1 MKIHYAPS
9 FRRTRLASA
18 CALLLAGAAAHGQ
31 GADAAAAPASAASA
45 GARSEVQSVTVTGI
59 RASLETSLA
68 LKRDAH
74 GIVDGITAEDVGKF
88 PDTNLAEAMQRIS
101 GVSIDRV
108 AGEGSKVTVRGFGP
122 DYNMI
127 LLNGRQMPA
136 TTVADT
142 GPSGSRAF
150 DFANL
155 AAESISGLEVWKT
168 SKASQPAGGIGA
180 TINIKTARPLE
191 NYNGRVAS
199 IGVQGLI
206 DQSNQ
211 RLPGD
216 DKGKSLT
223 PEISGIYSDTFA
235 DRTFGVAITG
245 NYEERDGGYNSAGV
259 TNGWRN
265 CQAVQDNTNCW
276 GGIPAAGAYR
286 SDLITNRPSG
296 TGIYAVPQNID
307 YAVSGIH
314 RERVN
319 GQLTLQWQP
328 VKAFTS
334 TLDYT
339 YSQNRLDTK
348 RNDIS
353 SWFNF
358 GPSSSSWTNGPAAT
372 PLIYSE
378 DLNDPNF
385 VDATGKPA
393 PIGPADV
400 AMGVAKFG
408 VKTTLRSL
416 GLNLG
421 WKPTDTL
428 RLELDAH
435 SSNSTSGSDSP
446 YGTNNVIGTAAF
458 NRGTTT
464 VDFTHDFPVM
474 SLANTPRDA
483 SLQQV
488 TGSSFRN
495 SYMKASV
502 EQLQLKGAWDAT
514 DQSSV
519 DFGLNITHVKN
530 RTAYANVQQDSWGGA
545 TNAADYPDEIWHPDT
560 LNKYFKRMNGS
571 GDPALFNTWFTDNFN
586 QVRDIAAK
594 VGNPAHYLASSN
606 FDGPGGTDR
615 RTKENTL
622 SLYGQY
628 NHDWETAG
636 IPMNLSAGL
645 RFEKTDVT
653 AAAVVPTPVGSSW
666 GSVNEF
672 DLTYDGFAATTQK
685 GSYKFFLP
693 SIDYD
698 ATLRSDIKLRL
709 SYGDTIARPGWDQIQ
724 GGRSLDQLFRVDGG
738 TGSQGNPALKPLLS
752 HNLDGSVEWYYGK
765 SSYASIGFFHK
776 NVDNFIGQSQ
786 KTYSATGL
794 TTPVGGA
801 YWNAAVGAG
810 GCATTD
816 LQCIRNYI
824 FNNYA
829 GQPGVTKGPNDT
841 GGNPTGTITGQS
853 GDPTLTFRINTPV
866 NQHSAS
872 LRGFEF
878 NVQNAFG
885 NSGFGVSANYT
896 LVMSGLK
903 YDNANMNDQFAL
915 VGLSNSANLVA
926 FYENQSV
933 NARLAYN
940 WRGKFLASTF
950 DGSGPNPVY
959 TEPYGQVDMTLGYNV
974 NQHLS
979 FQLDAINL
987 NDGVLRQHARTT
999 QELESITQTGR
1010 RYMIGARY
1018 KF

>member
-1 MKIHYAPS
+1 M
-9 FRRTRLASA
+9 
-18 CALLLAGAAAHGQ
+18 
-31 GADAAAAPASAASA
+31 
-45 GARSEVQSVTVTGI
+45 
-59 RASLETSLA
+59 A

-88 PDTNLAEAMQRIS
+88 PDSNLAEAMQRIS

-136 TTVADT
+136 TTVLDT

-155 AAESISGLEVWKT
+155 AAESISALEVWKT
-168 SKASQPAGGIGA
+168 SRASQPAGGIGA

-191 NYNGRVAS
+191 NYAGRIAS
-199 IGVQGLI
+199 IGVEGLI
-206 DQSNQ
+206 DRSNQ
-211 RLPGD
+211 RLPAD
-216 DKGKSLT
+216 DKGKAVT

-235 DRTFGVAITG
+235 DHTFGIALTG
-245 NYEERDGGYNSAGV
+245 NYEERDGGYNNANVG
-259 TNGWRN
+259 NGWRN
-265 CQAVQDNTNCW
+265 CLATQDNTNCW
-276 GGIPAAGAYR
+276 GGVPLPGAYR

-296 TGIYAVPQNID
+296 SGIYSVPQNID
-307 YAVSGIH
+307 YAVNGIH

-328 VKAFTS
+328 VKAFTG

-378 DLNDPNF
+378 DLNDPTY
-385 VDATGKPA
+385 VDATGKLA
-393 PIGPADV
+393 PIGPGDV

-416 GLNLG
+416 GLNLA
-421 WKPTDTL
+421 WKPTDTM

-446 YGTNNVIGTAAF
+446 WGTNNVIGTAAF

-474 SLANTPRDA
+474 SLADTQRDA

-502 EQLQLKGAWDAT
+502 DQLQLKGDWQASE
-514 DQSSV
+514 QSSV
-519 DFGLNITHVKN
+519 DFGLNVTHVKN

-545 TNAADYPDEIWHPDT
+545 TNAADYPDNIWHPDT
-560 LNKYFKRMNGS
+560 LSKYFSRMSGS
-571 GDPALFNTWFTDNFN
+571 SDPALFNTWFTDNFN

-594 VGNPAHYLASSN
+594 VGDPTHYVASSD

-615 RTKENTL
+615 RTKENTT

-628 NHDWETAG
+628 NRDWETFG

-645 RFEKTDVT
+645 RYEKTDVT
-653 AAAVVPTPVGSSW
+653 AAAVVPTPAGTTW

-672 DLTYDGFAATTQK
+672 DLTYNGFAATTQK
-685 GSYKFFLP
+685 GSYKYWLP

-698 ATLRSDIKLRL
+698 ADLRRDVKVRL

-765 SSYASIGFFHK
+765 SSYLSVGFFHK
-776 NVDNFIGQSQ
+776 NIQNYIGQGQ
-786 KTYSATGL
+786 TTYTPAGL

-801 YWNAAVGAG
+801 YWNAAVNNG

-816 LQCIRNYI
+816 RQCIRNYI

-829 GQPGVTKGPNDT
+829 GQPGVTVGPPDT
-841 GGNPTGTITGQS
+841 GGNPTGTITGQP
-853 GDPTLTFRINTPV
+853 GDPALSFKINTPV

-872 LRGFEF
+872 LRGWEF
-878 NVQNAFG
+878 NIQNAFG

-903 YDNANMNDQFAL
+903 YDNSNLNDQFAL
-915 VGLSNSANLVA
+915 VGLSNSANVVA
-926 FYENQSV
+926 FYENDSV
-933 NARLAYN
+933 NARVAYN
-940 WRGKFLASTF
+940 WRGQFLAAKD
-950 DGSGPNPVY
+950 DGAGPNPVY

-974 NQHLS
+974 DKHLS
-979 FQLDAINL
+979 LQLDAINL
-987 NDGVLRQHARTT
+987 NDGVVRQHSRTK

-1010 RYMIGARY
+1010 RFMIGARY

>member
-1 MKIHYAPS
+1 MKITRLCRPQPGYVPT
-9 FRRTRLASA
+9 FRQTRLATA
-18 CALLLAGAAAHGQ
+18 CGLLLAGAAAAHAQ
-31 GADAAAAPASAASA
+31 GATAAEAPASAASA
-45 GARSEVQSVTVTGI
+45 AGSDVQTVTVTGI
-59 RASLETSLA
+59 RMSLESSIA
-68 LKRDAH
+68 MKRDAR
-74 GIVDGITAEDVGKF
+74 GIVDGIVAEDVGKF

-108 AGEGSKVTVRGFGP
+108 AGEGSRVTVRGFGP

-155 AAESISGLEVWKT
+155 AAESISSLEVWKT
-168 SKASQPAGGIGA
+168 SRAASPAGGIGA
-180 TINIKTARPLE
+180 TINIKTARPLD
-191 NYNGRVAS
+191 NFNGRIAS
-199 IGVQGLI
+199 IGVKGLI

-211 RLPGD
+211 RLPAD
-216 DKGKSLT
+216 DRGKRLT
-223 PEISGIYSDTFA
+223 PEVSGIYSDTFA
-235 DRTFGVAITG
+235 DHTFGIALTG
-245 NYEERDGGYNSAGV
+245 NYEVRDGGYNSAGV
-259 TNGWRN
+259 TSGWRN
-265 CQAVQDNTNCW
+265 CLATQDNSNCW
-276 GGIPAAGAYR
+276 GGIPQSGPG
-286 SDLITNRPSG
+286 ITNRPSG
-296 TGIYAVPQNID
+296 SGIYSVPQNVD

-328 VKAFTS
+328 VKTLTS

-358 GPSSSSWTNGPAAT
+358 GPSTSSWTNGPAAT
-372 PLIYSE
+372 PTFYSE
-378 DLNDPNF
+378 TVTNS
-385 VDATGKPA
+385 
-393 PIGPADV
+393 DV

-408 VKTTLRSL
+408 VETTLRSL
-416 GLNLG
+416 GLNVA
-421 WKPTDTL
+421 WKPSDTMK
-428 RLELDAH
+428 LELDAH
-435 SSNSTSGSDSP
+435 SSNSVSGSDSP

-458 NRGTTT
+458 NRGTTS

-474 SLANTPRDA
+474 SLANTARDA

-488 TGSSFRN
+488 TGSAFRN
-495 SYMKASV
+495 SYMKSGV
-502 EQLQLKGAWDAT
+502 DQLQLKGDWEAT
-514 DQSSV
+514 EQSSV

-545 TNAADYPDEIWHPDT
+545 TNAADYPDAIWHPDT
-560 LNKYFKRMNGS
+560 LSKYFSRMSGS
-571 GDPALFNTWFTDNFN
+571 SDPALFNTWFTDNFN
-586 QVRDIAAK
+586 QVQGIAAS
-594 VGNPAHYLASSN
+594 VGDPTHYVASAN

-628 NHDWETAG
+628 NRDWVTLG
-636 IPMNLSAGL
+636 IPMNVSAGL
-645 RFEKTDVT
+645 RYEKTDVT
-653 AAAVVPTPVGSSW
+653 AAAVVPTPTGSTW

-672 DLTYDGFAATTQK
+672 DLSYNGFAATTQK

-698 ATLRSDIKLRL
+698 AELRKDVKLRL
-709 SYGDTIARPGWDQIQ
+709 SYGETIARPGWDQIQ

-738 TGSQGNPALKPLLS
+738 TGGQGNPNLKPLLS
-752 HNLDGSVEWYYGK
+752 HNLDASVEWYYGK
-765 SSYASIGFFHK
+765 SSYASVGFFHK
-776 NVDNFIGQSQ
+776 NVQNFIGQSQ
-786 KTYSATGL
+786 QTYSATGL
-794 TTPVGGA
+794 TTPVGGT
-801 YWNAAVGAG
+801 YWNAAVGPGA
-810 GCATTD
+810 CATTD

-824 FNNYA
+824 FTNYN
-829 GQPGVTKGPNDT
+829 GQPGVTQTGTDT
-841 GGNPTGTITGQS
+841 TGNPTGTITGQP

-878 NVQNAFG
+878 NVQNSFG
-885 NSGFGVSANYT
+885 NSGFGVGVNYT

-903 YDNANMNDQFAL
+903 YDNSNMNDQFAL
-915 VGLSNSANLVA
+915 VGLSNSANVVA
-926 FYENQSV
+926 FYENDHV
-933 NARLAYN
+933 NARVAYN
-940 WRGKFLASTF
+940 WRGQFLASTF
-950 DGSGPNPVY
+950 DGAGPNPVY
-959 TEPYGQVDMTLGYNV
+959 TEPYGQVDMTLGYNL
-974 NQHLS
+974 NEHLS
-979 FQLDAINL
+979 FTLDALNL
-987 NDGVLRQHARTT
+987 NDGVLRQHSRTK

>member
-1 MKIHYAPS
+1 MKITHAPS

-18 CALLLAGAAAHGQ
+18 CGLLLAGVTAAHAQ
-31 GADAAAAPASAASA
+31 GAAAPAPAASDA
-45 GARSEVQSVTVTGI
+45 DKSDTQQVVVTGI
-59 RASLETSLA
+59 RASLDTSMA

-168 SKASQPAGGIGA
+168 SRASSPAGGIGA

-191 NYNGRVAS
+191 NFNGRIAS
-199 IGVQGLI
+199 IGLEGLV
-206 DQSNQ
+206 DMANK
-211 RLPGD
+211 RLPTT
-216 DKGKSLT
+216 DKGDQLT

-235 DRTFGVAITG
+235 DRTFGVALTG
-245 NYEERDGGYNSAGV
+245 NYEVRNGGYNQANVG
-259 TNGWRN
+259 NGWRN
-265 CQAVQDNTNCW
+265 CLATQDNTNCW
-276 GGIPAAGAYR
+276 GGIPQSGPN
-286 SDLITNRPSG
+286 ITNRPSS
-296 TGIYAVPQNID
+296 GIYSVPQNID

-314 RERVN
+314 RERLN

-328 VKAFTS
+328 AKTLTS

-339 YSQNRLDTK
+339 YSQNRFDTK

-372 PLIYSE
+372 PLFYSE
-378 DLNDPNF
+378 TVTN
-385 VDATGKPA
+385 
-393 PIGPADV
+393 ADV

-408 VKTTLRSL
+408 VETTLRSL
-416 GLNLG
+416 GLNLN
-421 WKPTDTL
+421 WKPSDKL
-428 RLELDAH
+428 KLELDAH
-435 SSNSTSGSDSP
+435 SSNSTSGSDNP
-446 YGTNNVIGTAAF
+446 YGTNNVIGGASF
-458 NRGTTT
+458 NRGTTS

-474 SLANTPRDA
+474 SIANAPLDP
-483 SLQQV
+483 SLQEV

-495 SYMKASV
+495 SYMKAKV
-502 EQLQLKGAWDAT
+502 EQLQLKGSWEVSE
-514 DQSSV
+514 QSSV
-519 DFGLNITHVKN
+519 DFGLNLTHVKN
-530 RTAYANVQQDSWGGA
+530 RTAYANVQQDTWGGA
-545 TNAADYPDEIWHPDT
+545 TNPGDYPDSIWQADT
-560 LNKYFKRMNGS
+560 LSKYFSRMSGH
-571 GDPALFNTWFTDNFN
+571 GDPALYNTWFTSDFN
-586 QVRDIAAK
+586 TVRDIAAR
-594 VGNPAHYLASSN
+594 VGNAAAYHASAD

-628 NHDWETAG
+628 NLDWEIAR
-636 IPMNLSAGL
+636 IPMNLSAGV
-645 RFEKTDVT
+645 RYEKTDVT
-653 AAAVVPTPVGSSW
+653 AAAVVPTPTGSTW

-672 DLTYDGFAATTQK
+672 DLTYNGQAATTQK

-693 SIDYD
+693 SIDFD
-698 ATLRSDIKLRL
+698 AEVLKNVKVRL

-738 TGSQGNPALKPLLS
+738 TGSQGNPSLKPLLS

-765 SSYASIGFFHK
+765 SSYASVGFFHK
-776 NVDNFIGQSQ
+776 NVDNFIGQGRT
-786 KTYSATGL
+786 TYSPAGL
-794 TTPVGGA
+794 TTPVGGT
-801 YWNAAVGAG
+801 YWNSAVGAG

-816 LQCIRNYI
+816 LQCIRDYI
-824 FNNYA
+824 FANFN
-829 GQPGVTKGPNDT
+829 GQPGVTQT
-841 GGNPTGTITGQS
+841 GTANGHATGTINGQAT
-853 GDPTLTFRINTPV
+853 DPQLTFKVNQPV

-885 NSGFGVSANYT
+885 NSGFGVTANYT

-903 YDNANMNDQFAL
+903 YDNSNMNDQFAL
-915 VGLSNSANLVA
+915 VGLSNSANVVA
-926 FYENQSV
+926 FYENEKV

-940 WRGKFLASTF
+940 WRGQFLASTF
-950 DGSGPNPVY
+950 DGAGPNPVY
-959 TEPYGQVDMTLGYNV
+959 TEPYGQVDMTLGYNYSA
-974 NQHLS
+974 HLS

-987 NDGVLRQHARTT
+987 NDGVQRQHSRTKE
-999 QELESITQTGR
+999 ELESITQTGR

>member
-1 MKIHYAPS
+1 MKITHAPS

-18 CALLLAGAAAHGQ
+18 CGLLLAGVTAAHAQ
-31 GADAAAAPASAASA
+31 GAASAAAPASAASA
-45 GARSEVQSVTVTGI
+45 SDNTPITVTVTGI
-59 RASLETSLA
+59 RASLESSMA

-88 PDTNLAEAMQRIS
+88 PDSNLAEAMQRIS

-168 SKASQPAGGIGA
+168 SRASQPAGGIGA
-180 TINIKTARPLE
+180 TINIKTARPLD
-191 NYNGRVAS
+191 NYAGRIAS
-199 IGVQGLI
+199 VGVQGLI
-206 DQSNQ
+206 DRSNQ
-211 RLPGD
+211 RLPSD
-216 DKGKSLT
+216 DRGKSIT

-235 DRTFGVAITG
+235 DHTFGVALTG

-259 TNGWRN
+259 TSGWRTCPATSN
-265 CQAVQDNTNCW
+265 GENCW
-276 GGIPAAGAYR
+276 GGVALPGEFG
-286 SDLITNRPSG
+286 SDRITNRPS
-296 TGIYAVPQNID
+296 TGMYAVPQNID

-328 VKAFTS
+328 SKAFTS

-358 GPSSSSWTNGPAAT
+358 GDNSTSSWTNGPAASPT
-372 PLIYSE
+372 FYSE
-378 DLNDPNF
+378 ELNNPNYIG
-385 VDATGKPA
+385 GKGPR
-393 PIGPADV
+393 PLGPADV

-416 GLNLG
+416 GVNLN
-421 WKPTDTL
+421 WKASDSL
-428 RLELDAH
+428 KFELDAH
-435 SSNSTSGSDSP
+435 SSSSISGSDNP

-458 NRGTTT
+458 NRGTTS

-488 TGSSFRN
+488 AGSAFRN
-495 SYMKASV
+495 SYMKANV
-502 EQLQLKGAWDAT
+502 DQLQLKGAWEASEE
-514 DQSSV
+514 SSV
-519 DFGLNITHVKN
+519 DFGLNVTHVKN

-545 TNAADYPDEIWHPDT
+545 TNAADYPDNVWHPDT
-560 LNKYFKRMNGS
+560 LSKYFSRMSGS
-571 GDPALFNTWFTDNFN
+571 NSPALFNTWFTDNFD
-586 QVRDIAAK
+586 QIRGIAAS
-594 VGNPAHYLASSN
+594 VGDPTHYVASAD

-628 NHDWETAG
+628 NRDWTSFG
-636 IPMNLSAGL
+636 MPMNLSAGL
-645 RFEKTDVT
+645 RYEKTDVT
-653 AAAVVPTPVGSSW
+653 ANAVVPTPAGTNMVSN
-666 GSVNEF
+666 NEF
-672 DLTYDGFAATTQK
+672 DLTYSGREATTLK
-685 GSYKFFLP
+685 GGYKYLLP

-698 ATLRSDIKLRL
+698 AEVVRNVKVRF
-709 SYGDTIARPGWDQIQ
+709 SYGETIARPGWDQIQ

-738 TGSQGNPALKPLLS
+738 TGSQGNPALKPVLS

-765 SSYASIGFFHK
+765 SSYASVGFFHK
-776 NVDNFIGQSQ
+776 NVQNFIGQGQ
-786 KTYSATGL
+786 TTYVAKGL
-794 TTPVGGA
+794 PTPVNGA
-801 YWNAAVGAG
+801 YWNAAVNQG
-810 GCATTD
+810 GCGATDTG
-816 LQCIRNYI
+816 CIRSYI
-824 FNNYA
+824 FANYD
-829 GQPGVTKGPNDT
+829 GQPGVNKTT
-841 GGNPTGTITGQS
+841 GKISGQP
-853 GDPTLTFRINTPV
+853 GDPDLTFKINTPV

-878 NVQNAFG
+878 NVQNVFG
-885 NSGFGVSANYT
+885 SSGFGVSANYT

-903 YDNANMNDQFAL
+903 YDNSNLNDQFAL
-915 VGLSNSANLVA
+915 VGLSNSANVVA
-926 FYENQSV
+926 FYEDEHV
-933 NARLAYN
+933 NARVAYN
-940 WRGKFLASTF
+940 WRGQFLASKL
-950 DGSGPNPVY
+950 DGAGPNPVY
-959 TEPYGQVDMTLGYNV
+959 TEPYGQVDMTLGYNFDK
-974 NQHLS
+974 HLS

-987 NDGVLRQHARTT
+987 NDGVLRQHSRNTDM
-999 QELESITQTGR
+999 LESITQTGR
-1010 RYMIGARY
+1010 RFMIGARY

>member
-1 MKIHYAPS
+1 MKIHHAPS

-18 CALLLAGAAAHGQ
+18 CGLLLAGVTAAHAQ
-31 GADAAAAPASAASA
+31 GAAPAAAAASAADKPD
-45 GARSEVQSVTVTGI
+45 VQTVTVTGI
-59 RASLETSLA
+59 RASLDTSLSM
-68 LKRDAH
+68 KRDAH
-74 GIVDGITAEDVGKF
+74 GIVDGIVAEDVGKF

-155 AAESISGLEVWKT
+155 AAESISALEVWKT
-168 SKASQPAGGIGA
+168 SRASQPAGGIGA

-191 NYNGRVAS
+191 NYGGRIAS
-199 IGVQGLI
+199 VGVQGLI

-211 RLPGD
+211 RLPSD
-216 DKGKSLT
+216 DKGKALT

-235 DRTFGVAITG
+235 DHTFGIALTG
-245 NYEERDGGYNSAGV
+245 NYEERDGGYNSANVG
-259 TNGWRN
+259 NGWRN
-265 CQAVQDNTNCW
+265 CLASQDNTNCW

-296 TGIYAVPQNID
+296 SGIYSVPQNID

-328 VKAFTS
+328 VKTFTS

-372 PLIYSE
+372 PIIYSE
-378 DLNDPNF
+378 DLNDPNYR
-385 VDATGKPA
+385 DAAGNPA

-416 GLNLG
+416 GLNLA
-421 WKPTDTL
+421 WKPTDAM

-435 SSNSTSGSDSP
+435 SSNSTSGSDNP

-464 VDFTHDFPVM
+464 VDFSNDFPVM

-495 SYMKASV
+495 SYMKANV
-502 EQLQLKGAWDAT
+502 DQLQLKGNWEASE
-514 DQSSV
+514 QSSV
-519 DFGLNITHVKN
+519 DFGLNVTHVKN

-545 TNAADYPDEIWHPDT
+545 TNAADYPDSIWHPDT
-560 LNKYFKRMNGS
+560 LTKYFSRMSGS
-571 GDPALFNTWFTDNFN
+571 GNPKQFNTWFTDNFN

-594 VGNPAHYLASSN
+594 VGNPAHYVASSD

-615 RTKENTL
+615 RTKENTT

-628 NHDWETAG
+628 NRDWETFT

-645 RFEKTDVT
+645 RYEKTDVT
-653 AAAVVPTPVGSSW
+653 AAAVVPTPVGSTW

-672 DLTYDGFAATTQK
+672 DLTYNGFAATTQK
-685 GSYKFFLP
+685 GSYKYWLP
-693 SIDYD
+693 SIDFD
-698 ATLRSDIKLRL
+698 AELRKDVKVRL

-738 TGSQGNPALKPLLS
+738 TGSQGNPALKPLRS

-765 SSYASIGFFHK
+765 SSYLSVGFFHK
-776 NVDNFIGQSQ
+776 NVENFIGQSQ
-786 KTYSATGL
+786 QVYTANGL

-801 YWNAAVGAG
+801 YWNAAVTTG
-810 GCATTD
+810 GCPTTN

-824 FNNYA
+824 FTNYN
-829 GQPGVTKGPNDT
+829 GQPGVTRSPNNDT
-841 GGNPTGTITGQS
+841 AGNPTGTITGQP
-853 GDPTLTFRINTPV
+853 GDPTLTFKINTPV

-872 LRGFEF
+872 LRGWEF
-878 NVQNAFG
+878 NIQNAFG
-885 NSGFGVSANYT
+885 NSGFGASANYT

-903 YDNANMNDQFAL
+903 YDNSNMNDQFAL
-915 VGLSNSANLVA
+915 VGLSNSANVVA
-926 FYENQSV
+926 FYENDHV
-933 NARLAYN
+933 NARVAWN

-950 DGSGPNPVY
+950 DGAGPNPVY
-959 TEPYGQVDMTLGYNV
+959 TEPYGQIDMTLGYNV

-987 NDGVLRQHARTT
+987 NDGVLRQHSRTT

>member
-1 MKIHYAPS
+1 MKITHAPS

-18 CALLLAGAAAHGQ
+18 CGLLLAGVTAANAQ
-31 GADAAAAPASAASA
+31 GAVAAAAPASAASA
-45 GARSEVQSVTVTGI
+45 AADVQSVVVTGI
-59 RASLETSLA
+59 RASLDTSLSM
-68 LKRDAH
+68 KRDAH
-74 GIVDGITAEDVGKF
+74 GIVDGIVAEDVGKF

-136 TTVADT
+136 TTVNDT

-155 AAESISGLEVWKT
+155 AAESISALEVWKT
-168 SKASQPAGGIGA
+168 SRASSPAGGIGA

-191 NYNGRVAS
+191 NFNGRIAS
-199 IGVQGLI
+199 IGVQALS
-206 DQSNQ
+206 DQSNR
-211 RLPGD
+211 RLPTD
-216 DKGKSLT
+216 DRGSSMT
-223 PEISGIYSDTFA
+223 PGISGIYSDTFA
-235 DRTFGVAITG
+235 DHTFGVALTG

-265 CQAVQDNTNCW
+265 CLASQDNTNCW
-276 GGIPAAGAYR
+276 GGIPQSGAN
-286 SDLITNRPSG
+286 ITNRPSG
-296 TGIYAVPQNID
+296 SGIYSVPQNID
-307 YAVSGIH
+307 YAVTGIH

-328 VKAFTS
+328 VKTFTG

-339 YSQNRLDTK
+339 YSQNKLDSK

-372 PLIYSE
+372 PTFYSE
-378 DLNDPNF
+378 TVTNS
-385 VDATGKPA
+385 
-393 PIGPADV
+393 DV

-408 VKTTLRSL
+408 VETTLRSL
-416 GLNLG
+416 GLNLA

-428 RLELDAH
+428 RMELDAH
-435 SSNSTSGSDSP
+435 RSNSISGSDNP

-458 NRGTTT
+458 NRGTTS

-474 SLANTPRDA
+474 SIANTARDA

-495 SYMKASV
+495 SYMKANV
-502 EQLQLKGAWDAT
+502 DQLQLKGAWDAT
-514 DQSSV
+514 EQSSV
-519 DFGLNITHVKN
+519 DFGLNVTHVKN

-545 TNAADYPDEIWHPDT
+545 TNPGDYPDTIWHPDT
-560 LNKYFKRMNGS
+560 LNKYFTRMSGS
-571 GDPALFNTWFTDNFN
+571 GNPALFNTWFTDNFN
-586 QVRDIAAK
+586 EVRDIAAK
-594 VGNPAHYLASSN
+594 VGDPTHYVASAN

-628 NHDWETAG
+628 NRDWETAG
-636 IPMNLSAGL
+636 IPMNVSAGL
-645 RFEKTDVT
+645 RYEKTDVT
-653 AAAVVPTPVGSSW
+653 AAAVVPTPTGSAW
-666 GSVNEF
+666 QAVNEF
-672 DLTYDGFAATTQK
+672 DLSYTGFAATTQK

-693 SIDYD
+693 SIDFD
-698 ATLRSDIKLRL
+698 ADLRKDVKVRL

-724 GGRSLDQLFRVDGG
+724 GGRSLDQLFRVNGG

-752 HNLDGSVEWYYGK
+752 HNLDSSVEWYYGK
-765 SSYASIGFFHK
+765 SSYASVGFFHK
-776 NVDNFIGQSQ
+776 NVSNFIGQGQ
-786 KTYSATGL
+786 TTYTANGL
-794 TTPVGGA
+794 TTPVGGT

-816 LQCIRNYI
+816 LQCIRDYI
-824 FNNYA
+824 FTNFN
-829 GQPGVTKGPNDT
+829 GQPGVNQ
-841 GGNPTGTITGQS
+841 TGTAQGHPVGTIAGQP
-853 GDPTLTFRINTPV
+853 GDPTLTFKINTPV
-866 NQHSAS
+866 NQHAAS

-915 VGLSNSANLVA
+915 VGLSNSANVVA
-926 FYENQSV
+926 FYENDHV
-933 NARLAYN
+933 NARMAYN
-940 WRGKFLASTF
+940 WRGQFLASTF

-974 NQHLS
+974 DAHLS

-987 NDGVLRQHARTT
+987 NDGVLRQHSRTK

-1010 RYMIGARY
+1010 RFMIGARY

>member
-1 MKIHYAPS
+1 MKIHHAPS

-18 CALLLAGAAAHGQ
+18 CGLLLAGVTVAHAQ
-31 GADAAAAPASAASA
+31 GAAPAATPASGAA
-45 GARSEVQSVTVTGI
+45 GDRSDVQSVTVTGI
-59 RASLETSLA
+59 RASLDTSMA

-168 SKASQPAGGIGA
+168 SRASQPAGGIGA

-191 NYNGRVAS
+191 NYGGRIAS

-206 DQSNQ
+206 DQSNK
-211 RLPGD
+211 RLPSD
-216 DKGKSLT
+216 DKGKSIT

-235 DRTFGVAITG
+235 EHTFGIALTG
-245 NYEERDGGYNSAGV
+245 NFEERDGGYNSAGV
-259 TNGWRN
+259 TSGWRN
-265 CQAVQDNTNCW
+265 CAATDPNCW
-276 GGIPAAGAYR
+276 GAIPQPGAYR
-286 SDLITNRPSG
+286 SDLITNRPTS
-296 TGIYAVPQNID
+296 GIYSVPQNID

-328 VKAFTS
+328 ARSFTS

-358 GPSSSSWTNGPAAT
+358 GPSTSSWTNGPAAT

-378 DLNDPNF
+378 DLNDPNYHNAKG
-385 VDATGKPA
+385 DLA

-416 GLNLG
+416 GLNLA
-421 WKPTDTL
+421 WKPTDHM
-428 RLELDAH
+428 RLEMDAH
-435 SSNSTSGSDSP
+435 SSNSTSGSDNP

-474 SLANTPRDA
+474 SLADTPRDA

-502 EQLQLKGAWDAT
+502 EQLQLKGAWEAT

-519 DFGLNITHVKN
+519 DFGLNVTHVKN

-545 TNAADYPDEIWHPDT
+545 TNAADYPDGIWHPDT
-560 LNKYFKRMNGS
+560 LNKYFNRMSGS

-594 VGNPAHYLASSN
+594 VGDPTHYVASSN
-606 FDGPGGTDR
+606 FDGAGGTDR

-628 NHDWETAG
+628 NRDWETFR

-653 AAAVVPTPVGSSW
+653 AAAVVPTPVGTTW

-672 DLTYDGFAATTQK
+672 DLSYDGFAATTQN
-685 GSYKFFLP
+685 GSYKYFLP
-693 SIDYD
+693 SIDWD
-698 ATLRSDIKLRL
+698 ATLRSDVKLRL
-709 SYGDTIARPGWDQIQ
+709 SYGDTIARPGWDDIQ
-724 GGRSLDQLFRVDGG
+724 GGRSLDQLFRVAGG
-738 TGSQGNPALKPLLS
+738 TGSQGNPALKPLRS

-776 NVDNFIGQSQ
+776 NVQNFIGQSQ
-786 KTYSATGL
+786 VTYDATGL
-794 TTPVGGA
+794 NTPVNGT
-801 YWNAAVGAG
+801 YWNAAVTG
-810 GCATTD
+810 GCTTVD
-816 LQCIRNYI
+816 LQCIRDYI
-824 FNNYA
+824 FTHFN
-829 GQPGVTKGPNDT
+829 GQPGVTQT
-841 GGNPTGTITGQS
+841 GTANGHPTGTITGQS
-853 GDPTLTFRINTPV
+853 TDPTLTFKINTPV

-885 NSGFGVSANYT
+885 NSGFGVTANYT

-915 VGLSNSANLVA
+915 VGLSNSANVVA
-926 FYENQSV
+926 FYENDSV

-940 WRGKFLASTF
+940 WRGQFLAAKL
-950 DGSGPNPVY
+950 DGAGPNPVY

-974 NQHLS
+974 DKHLS

-987 NDGVLRQHARTT
+987 NDGVLRQHGRTK